1 MNAAKPPG
9 QLYQKNGSDWVPFKL
24 IILIQLLLLVTGIC
38 CNGAPVLLT
47 PNTIVMARGFDWFS
61 TNWLLLPFLFGLV
74 WILVLLLYLECF
86 ST

>member
-47 PNTIVMARGFDWFS
+47 PNTYGIPPDVRGGVHFF
-61 TNWLLLPFLFGLV
+61 
-74 WILVLLLYLECF
+74 
-86 ST
+86 